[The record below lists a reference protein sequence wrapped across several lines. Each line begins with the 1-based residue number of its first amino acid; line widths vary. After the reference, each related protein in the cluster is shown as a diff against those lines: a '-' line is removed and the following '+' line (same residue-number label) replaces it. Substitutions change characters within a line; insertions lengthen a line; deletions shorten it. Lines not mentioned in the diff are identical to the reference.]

1 MDKDLWIVALFLGV
15 LLLSAALIV
24 WMFLSLLRSELEDE
38 AAAAHRRP
46 GQSVGLHTA
55 MVGAT
60 LIEVI
65 ETAAGLSDE
74 GPAVPVCAPDSGGS
88 DVCRFSWGGS
98 STNTE
103 G

>member
-38 AAAAHRRP
+38 RR
-46 GQSVGLHTA
+46 QLIVGRASLWAFTA

-65 ETAAGLSDE
+65 ETAAGLSD
-74 GPAVPVCAPDSGGS
+74 GVPLSPIVRLTVAAVMYAVFLGWFKHKYGG
-88 DVCRFSWGGS
+88 
-98 STNTE
+98 
-103 G
+103 

>member
-24 WMFLSLLRSELEDE
+24 WKLTVGRASLW
-38 AAAAHRRP
+38 AF
-46 GQSVGLHTA
+46 TA

-65 ETAAGLSDE
+65 ETAAGLSD
-74 GPAVPVCAPDSGGS
+74 GVPLSPFVRLTVAAVMYAVFLGWFKHKYGG
-88 DVCRFSWGGS
+88 
-98 STNTE
+98 
-103 G
+103 

>member
-38 AAAAHRRP
+38 RR
-46 GQSVGLHTA
+46 QLIVGRASLWAFTA

-65 ETAAGLSDE
+65 ETAAGLSD
-74 GPAVPVCAPDSGGS
+74 GVLLSPFVRLTVAAVMYAVFLGWFKHKYGG
-88 DVCRFSWGGS
+88 
-98 STNTE
+98 
-103 G
+103 